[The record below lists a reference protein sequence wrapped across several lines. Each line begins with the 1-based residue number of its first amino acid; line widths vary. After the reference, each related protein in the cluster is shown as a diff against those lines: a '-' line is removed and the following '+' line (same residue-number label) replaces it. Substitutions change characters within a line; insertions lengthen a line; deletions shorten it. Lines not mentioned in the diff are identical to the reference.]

1 MSGCEFTNFNL
12 ININKPK
19 LISIFVHTIK
29 TPNQMKAMM
38 LTGIRAM
45 EMKDIPEPDII
56 NSNDV
61 KIRMSV
67 LGICGSDIHYYT
79 QGRIG
84 SQKVQYPFTVGH
96 EGAGVVIQVGSS
108 VKRVGPGDK
117 IAIEPAMPCWKCDQC
132 RTGRHH
138 TCRNL
143 KFLGC
148 PGQAEGCLSEYIVM
162 PETSCFPLT
171 GKLTPDNGSI
181 SEPMAIGVYAVKK
194 SGGVKDL
201 NIGIFGFGPIGMSVM
216 LASKAQK
223 AKQIF
228 VTDLIDERLSIAK
241 KEGAA
246 LTCNPLKD
254 NAEEIFLK
262 KEPPGF
268 DVVFECCGKQEAFD
282 QAVDL
287 LKPGGRL
294 VVVGIP
300 EFDYWSMNVE
310 LTRRKEISLQFI
322 RRQVDCVEE
331 ALEKMEN
338 GSISISNMVTHRFP
352 FSKTKEAFDLVAG
365 YEDGVMKAM
374 IDF

>member
-1 MSGCEFTNFNL
+1 M
-12 ININKPK
+12 
-19 LISIFVHTIK
+19 K
-29 TPNQMKAMM
+29 TMM
-38 LTGIRAM
+38 LTGIRTM
-45 EMKDIPEPDII
+45 EMKEIPEPELI
-56 NSNDV
+56 NPNDV

-96 EGAGVVIQVGSS
+96 EGAGVVVEVGSA
-108 VKRVGPGDK
+108 VKKIRPGDK

-132 RTGRHH
+132 LSGRHH

-171 GKLTPDNGSI
+171 GKLTTDHGSI

-201 NIGIFGFGPIGMSVM
+201 NIGILGFGPIGMSVM
-216 LASKAQK
+216 LASKAQG
-223 AKQIF
+223 AGNIY
-228 VTDLIDERLSIAK
+228 VTDLIDKRLEIAGI
-241 KEGAA
+241 EGAI
-246 LTCNPLKD
+246 LTANPD
-254 NAEEIFLK
+254 
-262 KEPPGF
+262 KENPIEKFAQKEHLGF
-268 DVVFECCGKQEAFD
+268 DVAFECCGKQEAFD
-282 QAVDL
+282 QAVEL
-287 LKPGGRL
+287 LKPGGKL

-300 EFDYWSMNVE
+300 EFDFWSMNVE

-331 ALEKMEN
+331 TLELMKN
-338 GSISISNMVTHRFP
+338 GTISITNMVTHRYP

-365 YEDGVMKAM
+365 YKDGVMKAM

>member
-1 MSGCEFTNFNL
+1 
-12 ININKPK
+12 
-19 LISIFVHTIK
+19 
-29 TPNQMKAMM
+29 MKAMM
-38 LTGIRAM
+38 LTAIR
-45 EMKDIPEPDII
+45 EMKMLEIPEPGIV

-61 KIRMSV
+61 KIKMSV

-79 QGRIG
+79 QGKIG
-84 SQKVQYPFTVGH
+84 SQQVQYPFTVGH
-96 EGAGVVIQVGSS
+96 EGAGVVVEIGSS
-108 VKRVGPGDK
+108 VKRVMPGDN

-132 RTGRHH
+132 LSGRPH

-148 PGQAEGCLSEYIVM
+148 PGQAEGCLMEYIVM

-171 GKLTPDNGSI
+171 GNLTPDNGSI

-194 SGGVKDL
+194 SGGVKDMS
-201 NIGIFGFGPIGMSVM
+201 IGILGFGPIGMSVM

-223 AKQIF
+223 AKKIY
-228 VTDLIDERLSIAK
+228 VTDLIDDRLAIAA
-241 KEGAA
+241 KEGAT
-246 LTCNPLKD
+246 LTSNPLYD
-254 NAEEIFLK
+254 NIEDRFSNN
-262 KEPPGF
+262 EPLGF
-268 DVVFECCGKQEAFD
+268 DTVFECCGKQEAFD
-282 QAVDL
+282 QAIKI
-287 LKPGGRL
+287 LKPGGKL

-322 RRQVDCVEE
+322 RRQVGCVEE
-331 ALEKMEN
+331 ALEMMDK

-352 FSKTKEAFDLVAG
+352 FSKTKMAFDLVAG
-365 YEDGVMKAM
+365 YKDGVMKAM